1 MRLAASGADR
11 VGVLQRRE
19 HPALVVAQALAG
31 LIGAAATETGG
42 EDDQPRAALP
52 QVVDQLR
59 GMADLL
65 ETITPAEH
73 R

>member
-1 MRLAASGADR
+1 
-11 VGVLQRRE
+11 
-19 HPALVVAQALAG
+19 VVAQALAG